1 MKITVRKILGFALIF
16 TVIISLTIIN
26 SFANVVTE
34 HDSCADHYFT
44 TLAGDFIPFNA
55 IGSCAYVATAML
67 LGYYDAYWNDNFIS
81 DIYEQDVE
89 YNSFTNDFVSGNFKT
104 ENELLT
110 AWYNQY
116 RSEGGTEDRDDYE
129 EQYYTGFASFYRNQ
143 GFLHLDLIGMG
154 EDAGYYEGISHY
166 DKYGAFIT
174 DIAPI
179 LDDYFDDIFGNYRY
193 YDPHNLNDIL
203 GVTPPI
209 SIKILDSRNE
219 GTSQQDVVNKI
230 YELVAQGIPVMYQG
244 TRSVANAEGKITSH
258 ILIAFST
265 VMDEQGN
272 ITDCNLH
279 TGHITDP
286 LTTLDTTVHDSKLG
300 ILWLEIDE
308 SQIPHVHCDNYVEG
322 NNRYCSCQ
330 VYGDLHEEHEHEKG
344 TLISYDEIKHVYDCK
359 WGCDDPDDIVEE
371 LHTLIDYGVDA
382 TGNHI
387 YKCNCGYEEE
397 RPHIFSRYTP
407 ISDSLNARSYHYKI
421 CDCGYR
427 ELDEHSF
434 VVSANPRYSRCQH
447 CGYTR
452 DEWGSG
458 GSAVIMG
465 KKEDEETE

>member
-1 MKITVRKILGFALIF
+1 MKITVRKILAFTLIF
-16 TVIISLTIIN
+16 TVIISLTVIN

-44 TLAGDFIPFNA
+44 SLAGNFIPQNA
-55 IGSCAYVATAML
+55 IGSCAYVATTML
-67 LGYYDAYWNDNFIS
+67 LGYYDVYWNDNFIS

-116 RSEGGTEDRDDYE
+116 RSEGGTGDQDEYE
-129 EQYYTGFASFYRNQ
+129 RLYYTGFASFYRNQ

-154 EDAGYYEGISHY
+154 EDAGYYDGMFPKE
-166 DKYGAFIT
+166 KYAAFVT

-179 LDDYFDDIFGNYRY
+179 LDDYFDGIFGDYRY

-244 TRSVANAEGKITSH
+244 TRSVANAEGEKDSH
-258 ILIAFST
+258 IMIAFST

-279 TGHITDP
+279 TGHINDP

-300 ILWLEIDE
+300 ILWLEIDTN
-308 SQIPHVHCDNYVEG
+308 QIPHVCCDNYVEG

-330 VYGDLHEEHEHEKG
+330 VYGDLHEEHEHEFGKYLSYSTTTH
-344 TLISYDEIKHVYDCK
+344 TLTCS
-359 WGCDDPDDIVEE
+359 WGCDQTIVES
-371 LHTLIDYGVDA
+371 HTLIPYMLDA
-382 TGNHI
+382 NGNHI
-387 YKCNCGYEEE
+387 YRCDCGYGEYGQ
-397 RPHIFSRYTP
+397 HYFSGYMP

-458 GSAVIMG
+458 GGNVIMG